1 MAPVAGAVAN
11 AQKDG
16 FILCSCFAK
25 SFLAPGVPVYRV
37 FRMLEKVWACLI
49 FQMIA
54 QILTS
59 FFQITRCRVV
69 DQFPGLSEAGA
80 VTGAIPGVFLR
91 IPFQRAAQMGTAF
104 GRGGQQ
110 ADHSLKSVD
119 GQLGV
124 KDGTG
129 G

>member
-16 FILCSCFAK
+16 LILCPCFGK
-25 SFLAPGVPVYRV
+25 SLLAPWILVHQV

-59 FFQITRCRVV
+59 VFQITRCRVV
-69 DQFPGLSEAGA
+69 DQLPVLGEAGA
-80 VTGAIPGVFLR
+80 VTGAIPGVFYR
-91 IPFQRAAQMGTAF
+91 IPFQRAT
-104 GRGGQQ
+104 
-110 ADHSLKSVD
+110 
-119 GQLGV
+119 
-124 KDGTG
+124 
-129 G
+129 